1 MSFSIPYLF
10 TRYLQLENQTS
21 ALVFLKFSGNAR
33 TTNPRPL
40 VCLFFCLF
48 FFSDVSSQ
56 VTGILC
62 SELSKKSAVEKCRQE
77 IVWVCPGVWKPSA
90 KSEKVRSAKKR
101 TTTTTAK
108 VLISDTRF
116 LKIWILPFR
125 AICLLFELFGFEFSW
140 ARIKWTFWMN
150 YHP

>member
-10 TRYLQLENQTS
+10 TLYLRLENQTS

-33 TTNPRPL
+33 TTNLRPL

-62 SELSKKSAVEKCRQE
+62 SERSKKSAVEKCRQE

-125 AICLLFELFGFEFSW
+125 AICFLFELFGFEFSW

-150 YHP
+150 YHA

>member
-10 TRYLQLENQTS
+10 TLYLRLENQTS

-33 TTNPRPL
+33 TTNLRPL

-62 SELSKKSAVEKCRQE
+62 RKSQKKCAVEKCRQE

-125 AICLLFELFGFEFSW
+125 AICSLFELFGFEFSW

-150 YHP
+150 YHA